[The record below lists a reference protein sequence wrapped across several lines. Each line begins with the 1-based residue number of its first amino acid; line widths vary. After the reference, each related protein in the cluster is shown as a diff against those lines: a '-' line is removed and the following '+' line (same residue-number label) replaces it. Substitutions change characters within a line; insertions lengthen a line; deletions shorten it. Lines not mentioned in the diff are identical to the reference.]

1 MTIAK
6 SGSRKAYS
14 SGEAL
19 RIDLLCQAIM
29 SNHLHLLLRSRPD
42 VVEEWNDNE
51 LAPSVAD
58 AVSGAAGSEASPAG
72 AIGV

>member
-1 MTIAK
+1 
-6 SGSRKAYS
+6 
-14 SGEAL
+14 
-19 RIDLLCQAIM
+19 M
-29 SNHLHLLLRSRPD
+29 SNHLHLLLKSRPD

-51 LAPSVAD
+51 VAPSVAD

>member
-1 MTIAK
+1 
-6 SGSRKAYS
+6 
-14 SGEAL
+14 
-19 RIDLLCQAIM
+19 M

-51 LAPSVAD
+51 VAPSVAD
-58 AVSGAAGSEASPAG
+58 TVSGATGSEASPAG